1 MDYQQMTVNQ
11 LKDLLRQRG
20 LKISGNKPE
29 LIARLQAGAPT
40 RAVTRAAMPVQ
51 YEEAVALRQIPNR
64 PPAGTETQTKVY
76 DINLSE
82 NPSYRNQA
90 AHEKMSL
97 SPNVLFGMALAA
109 DALLGPERDTYFRIY
124 DQQLRP
130 VNLNKVIQRPDLIIL
145 EGSDAMDL
153 DGNNWLQ
160 ELRSLGVVPT
170 KQYTIRIDGPYGN
183 YVLQFDDVETLQA
196 LSTIPNWLGQNAS
209 DYLRDFHQGSEM
221 IDVDFS

>member
-1 MDYQQMTVNQ
+1 MTVNQ

-20 LKISGNKPE
+20 LKVSGNKPE
-29 LIARLQAGAPT
+29 LISRLQGQLQGGAPARTMT
-40 RAVTRAAMPVQ
+40 RTAMPVQ
-51 YEEAVALRQIPNR
+51 HEYVAVKSIPNR

-76 DINLSE
+76 DLNLSE

-90 AHEKMSL
+90 VNEKMSL

-109 DALLGPERDTYFRIY
+109 DALLGPERDTYFRVY

-130 VNLNKVIQRPDLIIL
+130 VNLNKVLQRPDLIIL
-145 EGSDAMDL
+145 EGSEAMDL
-153 DGNNWLQ
+153 DGNNWLP
-160 ELRSLGVVPT
+160 ELRALGIVPT

-196 LSTIPNWLGQNAS
+196 LSTIPHWLGQNAS
-209 DYLRDFHQGSEM
+209 DYLRDFHQGSEV